1 MSQILRKSMPSATLG
16 LLTVLLLAVLSSTHF
31 GALALDQTAWLFWLD
46 TPETDVVA
54 VSHRPILWGIRL
66 PRVLF
71 AALIG
76 ASLGFAGALT
86 QALFRN
92 PLAEPGLLGISSGA
106 ACAASLSIVFLTQVP
121 ALAYVASHWLLLPLI
136 AFSGAVLVCL
146 VLDGIS
152 RHWMA
157 GSVGGLLL
165 TGIAINALAGAVIGL
180 CAYIATDS
188 QLRSLTFWTLGT
200 LSNASWALVAVAG
213 GLLAGVWVATRGLAQ
228 RLNALLLGE
237 NIARHVGV
245 CLSRLRLRV
254 VLMVAALAGFAVAF
268 CGVIGFIGLVAP
280 HLVRM
285 TAGADLRVVLPLS
298 AIVGAI
304 LLICA
309 DTLARTLAVP
319 AEVPVGI
326 FTALLGSS
334 FFLWLLVRGKGR
346 SA

>member
-1 MSQILRKSMPSATLG
+1 MSLILRKRMSSATLG
-16 LLTVLLLAVLSSTHF
+16 LLAVLLFAVLSSTHF
-31 GALALDQTAWLFWLD
+31 GALVLDQSAWMFWLD
-46 TPETDVVA
+46 TAKTDLVA
-54 VSHRPILWGIRL
+54 VSHRHILWDIRL

-106 ACAASLSIVFLTQVP
+106 ACAAALSIVFLTPSP
-121 ALAYVASHWLLLPLI
+121 AVAGLASHWLLLPLI

-146 VLDGIS
+146 LLDGIS
-152 RHWMA
+152 RHWMS
-157 GSVGGLLL
+157 GSISSLLL

-180 CAYIATDS
+180 CAYTATDS

-200 LSNASWALVAVAG
+200 LSNASWTLVAVVG
-213 GLLAGVWVATRGLAQ
+213 GLLACVWVATLGLVQ

-237 NIARHVGV
+237 NIAQHIGV
-245 CLSRLRLRV
+245 CLPSLRLRV

-285 TAGADLRVVLPLS
+285 TAGADLRGVLPLS

-304 LLICA
+304 LLTCA
-309 DTLARTLAVP
+309 DTSARTLAVP

-346 SA
+346 AA

>member
-1 MSQILRKSMPSATLG
+1 MIRVLRNSASSATLG
-16 LLTVLLLAVLSSTHF
+16 LLIVLLLAVLGATHF
-31 GALALDQTAWLFWLD
+31 GALVLDQSAWLFWLD
-46 TPETDVVA
+46 TPDIDVLA
-54 VSHRPILWGIRL
+54 VSNRQILWDIRL

-76 ASLGFAGALT
+76 ASMGFSGALT

-106 ACAASLSIVFLTQVP
+106 ACAAALSIVFLTQSP
-121 ALAYVASHWLLLPLI
+121 ASHWLLLPLI

-146 VLDGIS
+146 LLDGVS
-152 RHWMA
+152 RRWMA
-157 GSVGGLLL
+157 GSIAGLLL

-180 CAYIATDS
+180 CAYTATDS

-200 LSNASWALVAVAG
+200 LSNASWTLVTVVS
-213 GLLAGVWVATRGLAQ
+213 GLLGGVWVATVGLVQ

-245 CLSRLRLRV
+245 CLPSLRLQV
-254 VLMVAALAGFAVAF
+254 VLIVAALAGFAVAF

-285 TAGADLRVVLPLS
+285 TAGADLRRVLPLS
-298 AIVGAI
+298 AISGAI

-309 DTLARTLAVP
+309 DTLARTIAVP

-346 SA
+346 ST

>member
-1 MSQILRKSMPSATLG
+1 MTLILRRRMPCATLG
-16 LLTVLLLAVLSSTHF
+16 LLSLLLLATF
-31 GALALDQTAWLFWLD
+31 GATHVGAFVLDQSAWLFWLD
-46 TPETDVVA
+46 TPQPDVLA
-54 VSHRPILWGIRL
+54 VSHRQILWDIRL

-106 ACAASLSIVFLTQVP
+106 ACAAALSIVFLTQSTAV
-121 ALAYVASHWLLLPLI
+121 AGFASHWLLLPLT

-146 VLDGIS
+146 LLDGIS
-152 RHWMA
+152 RHWLA
-157 GSVGGLLL
+157 GSIGGLLL

-180 CAYIATDS
+180 CAYTATDS

-200 LSNASWALVAVAG
+200 LSNASWMLVIVIG
-213 GLLAGVWVATRGLAQ
+213 SLLAGVWVVTLGFVQ

-245 CLSRLRLRV
+245 CLPSLRLRV

-285 TAGADLRVVLPLS
+285 TAGADLRVVMPLS
-298 AIVGAI
+298 AMVGAI

-309 DTLARTLAVP
+309 DTLARTIAVP
-319 AEVPVGI
+319 AEIPVGI

-346 SA
+346 AT

>member
-1 MSQILRKSMPSATLG
+1 MSLILRMRMPCATLG
-16 LLTVLLLAVLSSTHF
+16 LLSLLLLAAFGATHF
-31 GALALDQTAWLFWLD
+31 GALVLDQSAWLFWLD
-46 TPETDVVA
+46 MSETEMLT
-54 VSHRPILWGIRL
+54 VSHQRILWDIRL

-71 AALIG
+71 AGLIG

-106 ACAASLSIVFLTQVP
+106 ACAAALSIVFLMQSP
-121 ALAYVASHWLLLPLI
+121 AVAGLASHWLLLPLI

-146 VLDGIS
+146 LLDGVS

-157 GSVGGLLL
+157 GSIGGLLL

-180 CAYIATDS
+180 CAYTATDS

-200 LSNASWALVAVAG
+200 LSTASWTLVIVVS
-213 GLLAGVWVATRGLAQ
+213 GLLAGVWVATLGLVQ

-245 CLSRLRLRV
+245 CLPSLRLRV

-334 FFLWLLVRGKGR
+334 FFLWLLARGKGR
-346 SA
+346 AT

>member
-1 MSQILRKSMPSATLG
+1 MSLTLRRRMPSATLG
-16 LLTVLLLAVLSSTHF
+16 LLSLLLLAAFSATHF
-31 GALALDQTAWLFWLD
+31 GALVLDQSAWLFWLD
-46 TPETDVVA
+46 TPDTEVLA
-54 VSHRPILWGIRL
+54 VSHRHILWDIRL

-106 ACAASLSIVFLTQVP
+106 ACAAALSIVSLTQSP
-121 ALAYVASHWLLLPLI
+121 AVAGFASHWLLLPLI

-146 VLDGIS
+146 LLDAIS

-157 GSVGGLLL
+157 GSIGGLLL

-180 CAYIATDS
+180 CAYTATDS

-200 LSNASWALVAVAG
+200 LSNASWTLVIVVS
-213 GLLAGVWVATRGLAQ
+213 GLLAGVWVATLGLVQ
-228 RLNALLLGE
+228 KLNALLLGE

-245 CLSRLRLRV
+245 CLPSLRLRV

-285 TAGADLRVVLPLS
+285 TAGADLRRVLPRS

-304 LLICA
+304 LLVCA

-334 FFLWLLVRGKGR
+334 FFLWLLARGKGR
-346 SA
+346 AT

>member
-1 MSQILRKSMPSATLG
+1 MSLILRMRMPCATLG
-16 LLTVLLLAVLSSTHF
+16 LLSLLLLAVFGATHF
-31 GALALDQTAWLFWLD
+31 GALVLDQSAWLFWLD
-46 TPETDVVA
+46 LSETEVLT
-54 VSHRPILWGIRL
+54 VSHQRILWDIRL

-71 AALIG
+71 AGLIG

-106 ACAASLSIVFLTQVP
+106 ACAAALSIVFLMQSP
-121 ALAYVASHWLLLPLI
+121 AVAGLASHWLLLPLI

-146 VLDGIS
+146 LLDGIS

-157 GSVGGLLL
+157 GSIGGLLL

-180 CAYIATDS
+180 CAYTATDS

-200 LSNASWALVAVAG
+200 LSTASWTLVVVVS
-213 GLLAGVWVATRGLAQ
+213 GLLACVWVATLGLVQ

-245 CLSRLRLRV
+245 CLPSLRLRV

-285 TAGADLRVVLPLS
+285 TVGADLRVVLPLS

-334 FFLWLLVRGKGR
+334 FFLWLLARGKGR
-346 SA
+346 AT

>member
-1 MSQILRKSMPSATLG
+1 MSRILHNSASSATLG
-16 LLTVLLLAVLSSTHF
+16 LLIVLLLVVLGATHF
-31 GALALDQTAWLFWLD
+31 GALVLDQSAWLFWLD
-46 TPETDVVA
+46 TPDIDMLA
-54 VSHRPILWGIRL
+54 VSNRQILWDIRL

-76 ASLGFAGALT
+76 ASLGFSGALT

-106 ACAASLSIVFLTQVP
+106 ACAAALSIVFLTQSP
-121 ALAYVASHWLLLPLI
+121 ALGGAASHWLVLPLI

-146 VLDGIS
+146 LLDGVS
-152 RHWMA
+152 RRWMA
-157 GSVGGLLL
+157 GSIAGLLL

-180 CAYIATDS
+180 CAYTATDS

-200 LSNASWALVAVAG
+200 LSNASWTLVTVVS
-213 GLLAGVWVATRGLAQ
+213 GLLVGVWVATLGLVQ

-245 CLSRLRLRV
+245 CLPSLRLRV
-254 VLMVAALAGFAVAF
+254 VLIVAALAGFAVAF

-285 TAGADLRVVLPLS
+285 TAGADLRRVFPLS
-298 AIVGAI
+298 AIGGAI

-309 DTLARTLAVP
+309 DTLARTIAVP

-346 SA
+346 TT